1 MDICERYFDIEKN
14 SALEEESIQ
23 WRELAPAHWFML
35 QQLSYFSSPEMLA
48 GLLEEHVASE
58 EKRIDLLSMLTP
70 DVDIRDSILHLY
82 RIEPDLDLVRSI
94 EAKEGV
100 SVEGYMFGHEYA
112 NDLFLQNMDRQQYQ
126 QYRSKGTPVHVVN
139 EDQWIENRTISAP
152 VELVDARVSSSLLNI
167 REYIGAW
174 PDTRLARDC
183 KEIQHLLK
191 ASRWVNVAARADV
204 SYQEMVDYLSQQPL
218 VAGAEAEELLEV
230 LLEKR
235 EKECSDCKPVTI
247 EGWNDFPWGLN
258 SIPDAAEFPA
268 CVQKQKELLERLYT
282 QVSTNELSAGEIEW
296 MDDAQFT
303 SLLQSGV
310 SLSSDTLYKLS
321 AAKLGLYIEK
331 KEGVCS
337 NDLKIRNFFSGR
349 GQLPDVSRYEIVS
362 ELVRVGRVL
371 EPLKQAVNRLL
382 ASGTL
387 YAYAALDEVVKE
399 GGISRVLP
407 NVDFSNYTGAKDVHQ
422 SLRSSILNA
431 LNESLEY
438 KMIFYGL
445 CSIFFMSI
453 SFYLMLIDSIAA
465 VFVLIVPTSMSL
477 HQYSELV
484 EQKEYNE
491 FRLSVGC
498 DTHSVKQTE
507 PEPEPEPSGLRV

>member
-1 MDICERYFDIEKN
+1 MVDICERYFDIDKS
-14 SALEEESIQ
+14 SALEEGSIQ
-23 WRELAPAHWFML
+23 WGELTPAHWFML
-35 QQLSYFSSPEMLA
+35 RQLDYFSSPEMLA
-48 GLLEEHVASE
+48 RLVEEHAASE
-58 EKRIDLLSMLTP
+58 EMRIDLLRMLTP

-82 RIEPDLDLVRSI
+82 RIEADLDLVRSI
-94 EAKEGV
+94 EAEEKV
-100 SVEGYMFGHEYA
+100 SVEGYMFGLEYA

-126 QYRSKGTPVHVVN
+126 QYLSKGTPVYVVN
-139 EDQWIENRTISAP
+139 EDQWSEHRTISAP
-152 VELVDARVSSSLLNI
+152 VDLVDASVSSSLLNI
-167 REYIGAW
+167 REYQGEW
-174 PDTRLARDC
+174 PDTSLGRDC
-183 KEIQHLLK
+183 NEIQRLLK
-191 ASRWVNVAARADV
+191 ASRWVDVAARADV
-204 SYQEMVDYLSQQPL
+204 SYQEMVDYLSQQPI

-258 SIPDAAEFPA
+258 SIPDASELSAS
-268 CVQKQKELLERLYT
+268 VQEQKELLEGAHT
-282 QVSTNELSAGEIEW
+282 QVSTNEFLAGEIEQ
-296 MDDAQFT
+296 MDDVQFT
-303 SLLQSGV
+303 LLLQSGAN
-310 SLSSDTLYKLS
+310 LSSDTLYKLS

-349 GQLPDVSRYEIVS
+349 GQLPDVSRYEIFS

-399 GGISRVLP
+399 GVVSRVLP
-407 NVDFSNYTGAKDVHQ
+407 NVDFSYYIGAKDVHQ

-438 KMIFYGL
+438 KMVFYGL
-445 CSIFFMSI
+445 CSIFFMLI

-491 FRLSVGC
+491 FRLSIGC
-498 DTHSVKQTE
+498 DTHVKHAE
-507 PEPEPEPSGLRV
+507 PGPSEQPGLRV